1 MKKQVGLA
9 VSIGLLT
16 FCSYAQEPAYVPV
29 TPESL
34 GLTRIVPD
42 TLIWFN
48 DVAKKPQIGGYVP
61 GTEVPILNNQEATAH
76 LLSDSIFLIAATTLA
91 TNDTQLQSRT
101 LAIIPATG
109 GTPKI
114 SSLFYTDAGQIHL
127 ENDNTSRQDGNPG
140 RVGGDTRYG
149 AVNYMTA
156 AEATLFSFPADFGSN
171 DRWTNPLFES
181 LAGISGRDYEAQNFQ
196 LNPLTLAVTPL
207 HKGCSPMFWP
217 TRTNDTA
224 ISAQLGRTGSKPIGL
239 ANGNF
244 VTVGE
249 DRSQIEN
256 PGFEGNSTA
265 TIFKPDGT
273 IVKNAFSVDPAGG
286 RSLSMW
292 DSVGAWRGGWYARPA
307 GDITYVFDND
317 GIALG
322 TITNNPSAG
331 TSFDAGRGDNLRM
344 CSDIRSH
351 YIFMAGPSSNTNVVL
366 SVWDANTRLW
376 ITNTIVSEG
385 PSVPD
390 VTVLGGTR
398 PVDRT
403 SVACDAYDRV
413 TVVYRVQPDNGIFL
427 NAQVAARVYKFD
439 GTKFIPLT
447 PSFFPF
453 IESDGRAVSD
463 GTNVL
468 GTPVGFLS
476 QQPSVAVT
484 PRQILIYAKGTWNG
498 IPDATNAPVTVGA
511 NQHCYTI
518 LSHPVPIAAPQPQM
532 TFTLGSQSSTISWKA
547 DDGLFILQS
556 SPAVSPASWTDV
568 SPQPAITRNAYV
580 DKNDKYLMSV
590 PTPTSAKFFRL
601 VRHW

>member
-1 MKKQVGLA
+1 M
-9 VSIGLLT
+9 
-16 FCSYAQEPAYVPV
+16 
-29 TPESL
+29 
-34 GLTRIVPD
+34 
-42 TLIWFN
+42 
-48 DVAKKPQIGGYVP
+48 
-61 GTEVPILNNQEATAH
+61 
-76 LLSDSIFLIAATTLA
+76 
-91 TNDTQLQSRT
+91 SRT
-101 LAIIPATG
+101 
-109 GTPKI
+109 I
-114 SSLFYTDAGQIHL
+114 SQVILHQPVRISYEFAL
-127 ENDNTSRQDGNPG
+127 SRQDGIPG

-217 TRTNDTA
+217 TRTNVWA
-224 ISAQLGRTGSKPIGL
+224 ISSQLGRTGSNPIGL

-249 DRSQIEN
+249 DRSQVEN
-256 PGFEGNSTA
+256 PGFEGNATA
-265 TIFKPDGT
+265 TIFQPDGT
-273 IVKNAFSVDPAGG
+273 IVKNAFSVDPLGG
-286 RSLSMW
+286 RSFSMW

-307 GDITYVFDND
+307 GDITYVFDNA
-317 GIALG
+317 GNALG

-344 CSDIRSH
+344 CSDLRSH
-351 YIFMAGPSSNTNVVL
+351 YIFMAGPSSNTNIVL

-385 PSVPD
+385 PAAPD
-390 VTVLGGTR
+390 YTIIGGGTR
-398 PVDRT
+398 TVERT
-403 SVACDAYDRV
+403 SVACDANDNV
-413 TVVYRVQPDNGIFL
+413 TVVYMVKPDSVIF
-427 NAQVAARVYKFD
+427 NNNQVAARVFHFD
-439 GTKFIPLT
+439 GAKFMPLT

-453 IESDGRAVSD
+453 TESDGRAVSD

-468 GTPVGFLS
+468 GAPVGFVS
-476 QQPSVAVT
+476 QHPSVVMT

-498 IPDATNAPVTVGA
+498 IPDATSAPVTAGA

-518 LSHPVPIAAPQPQM
+518 LSHPAPTAAPRPKM
-532 TFTLGSQSSTISWKA
+532 TITPGSQTTTISWQA
-547 DDGLFILQS
+547 DAGLFVLQS
-556 SPAVSPASWTDV
+556 SPATSPTSWTDV
-568 SPQPAITRNAYV
+568 SPQPAITRTAYV
-580 DKNDKYLMSV
+580 DPTDQYRMSV
-590 PTPTSAKFFRL
+590 TTPTSPKFFRL